1 MRILHLSMVAM
12 SISVA
17 LSGVNIT
24 DEHGNETVNQD
35 AIYNSSESNSPIGT
49 VGGGG
54 LQTLIKII

>member
-24 DEHGNETVNQD
+24 DNNGNETMNQD
-35 AIYNSSESNSPIGT
+35 AIYNSSESNSPIDT
-49 VGGGG
+49 VGGG

>member
-35 AIYNSSESNSPIGT
+35 LIYNSPTINSPIDT
-49 VGGGG
+49 VEGGGY
-54 LQTLIKII
+54 KCR